1 MPSSVKLL
9 WVSGEGEVMVW
20 RSVGQGSDSRRVHMS
35 LGGHCGRER
44 SVEEGQLLHVSR
56 DSSH

>member
-20 RSVGQGSDSRRVHMS
+20 RGVGQGSDSRRVHMS
-35 LGGHCGRER
+35 LGGTADVREMLKKA
-44 SVEEGQLLHVSR
+44 SSSMYPEISGQ
-56 DSSH
+56 